1 MIQLFGIL
9 FLLKQCLF
17 EIHLAPCITHN
28 SALISPPC
36 AALYGEALAA
46 LLVVQLT
53 LSLHATSFILEGDSI
68 TVTLTLQY
76 PKITQDWCIA
86 SIISHVHTIIP
97 PTTSWP
103 ANHVNRSASFYAHH
117 VVSRAATRLHYGCI
131 LILPSLTGSSPT
143 CFGRAP
149 SSSFLVS

>member
-103 ANHVNRSASFYAHH
+103 ANHVNRNKTHHEDFVPNALVISAKINKLVLEHH
-117 VVSRAATRLHYGCI
+117 STWNSALVC
-131 LILPSLTGSSPT
+131 SLE
-143 CFGRAP
+143 
-149 SSSFLVS
+149 V